1 VIKLDKQEYHPGE
14 YLKVYI
20 TTKSYSRLKR
30 IIVSYEMGERT
41 HSTSSSDDG
50 TDNHY
55 ETKFISYREYIFDP
69 QEIQIS
75 TTFKIP
81 DSCIKLFSVDQEIYT
96 FNRIH
101 IKYDISLGRDK
112 HEYRKIPIFAPI
124 TLPEPSAYMTRED
137 IEVML
142 ASTILYPNL
151 KTPLKWKLADNIN
164 FRNIR
169 VKLRI
174 EGMSKA
180 KGVTDTIR
188 REYKLATLAALEGE
202 VLLNIPHSKIP
213 TYHGINLQINYYVKV
228 TVDIPFRRDI
238 NVKIPVKYFV

>member
-1 VIKLDKQEYHPGE
+1 MIKLDKQEYYPGE
-14 YLKVYI
+14 YLKAYI

-41 HSTSSSDDG
+41 HSTSSDEDG

-55 ETKFISYREYIFDP
+55 QTKFISYREYIFDP
-69 QEIQIS
+69 HETHIS
-75 TTFKIP
+75 TTFSIP
-81 DSCIKLFSVDQEIYT
+81 DSCIRVFSVDQEIYT

-112 HEYRKIPIFAPI
+112 HEYREIPIFAPI
-124 TLPEPSAYMTRED
+124 TLPEPSAYKIKEN
-137 IEVML
+137 IELTL

-151 KTPLKWKLADNIN
+151 KIPLNWKLADNIN

-169 VKLRI
+169 VKLRMEVI
-174 EGMSKA
+174 SKA
-180 KGVTDTIR
+180 KGVTDKIR
-188 REYKLATLAALEGE
+188 KEYKLVTLDALEGE
-202 VLLNIPHSKIP
+202 VLLNIPNSKIP
-213 TYHGINLQINYYVKV
+213 TYHGINLHINYYVKV